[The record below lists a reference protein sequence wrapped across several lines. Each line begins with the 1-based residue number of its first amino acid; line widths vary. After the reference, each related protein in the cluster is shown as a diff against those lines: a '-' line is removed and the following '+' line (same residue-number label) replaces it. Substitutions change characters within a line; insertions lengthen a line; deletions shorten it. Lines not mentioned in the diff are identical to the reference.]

1 MMWFRKETNTT
12 DANKIHGLVVVW
24 HQASEDRASPTEGWE
39 TQHKWMN
46 AKPYPLID
54 FFPFPGLCVYTSP
67 RKAAGDELNCIKKQ

>member
-24 HQASEDRASPTEGWE
+24 HQASEDRESPTEGWE

-54 FFPFPGLCVYTSP
+54 FSLSPFFVCTRHQEKLQGTS
-67 RKAAGDELNCIKKQ
+67 